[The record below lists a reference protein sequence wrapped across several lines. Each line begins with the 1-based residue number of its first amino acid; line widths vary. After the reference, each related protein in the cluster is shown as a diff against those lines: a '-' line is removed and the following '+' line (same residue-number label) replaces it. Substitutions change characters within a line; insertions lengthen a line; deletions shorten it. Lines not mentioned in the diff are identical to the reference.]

1 MKPESGFSLCV
12 RERERE
18 KKKYRNLALCSQ
30 LHISRDRRTLLS
42 LTIGEAK

>member
-1 MKPESGFSLCV
+1 MKPESGFSLCE
-12 RERERE
+12 RERER

-30 LHISRDRRTLLS
+30 LHTSRDRRTLLS

>member
-1 MKPESGFSLCV
+1 MKPESGFSLC
-12 RERERE
+12 ERER

-30 LHISRDRRTLLS
+30 LHTSRDRRTLLS